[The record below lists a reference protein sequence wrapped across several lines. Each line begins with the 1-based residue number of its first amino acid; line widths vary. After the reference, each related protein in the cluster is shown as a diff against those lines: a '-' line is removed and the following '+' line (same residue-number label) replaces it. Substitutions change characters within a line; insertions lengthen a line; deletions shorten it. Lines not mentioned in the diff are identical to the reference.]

1 MKALLAVLL
10 ISFMAHA
17 GGIKWEK
24 DYASG
29 LKASKASNKP
39 MFFVISSHT
48 CRFCLIYDKDTLSNP
63 KVIEKLN
70 RDFVNVIAYTDDNPV
85 FPNDLYV
92 GGTPATWFIAP
103 NGEPMF
109 QPLMG
114 ALEPEQLIKALDIVK
129 AERSKTANSKTK

>member
-1 MKALLAVLL
+1 MKALFVILFAALV
-10 ISFMAHA
+10 AYA

-24 DYASG
+24 DYATG
-29 LKASKASNKP
+29 LKASKALNKP

-48 CRFCLIYDKDTLSNP
+48 CRFCVMYDKATLSNP

-70 RDFVNVIAYTDDNPV
+70 KDFVNVIAYVDDNAV
-85 FPNDLYV
+85 FPHDLYA

-103 NGEPMF
+103 DAEPMF

-129 AERSKTANSKTK
+129 AERNKTANTKTK

>member
-1 MKALLAVLL
+1 MKALVIILL
-10 ISFMAHA
+10 TAIMAYA

-24 DYASG
+24 DYASA
-29 LKASKASNKP
+29 LKASKTLNKP

-48 CRFCLIYDKDTLSNP
+48 CRYCLLYDKETLSNT

-70 RDFVNVIAYTDDNPV
+70 KDFVNVIAYLDDNPV

-92 GGTPATWFIAP
+92 GGTPATWFIASD
-103 NGEPMF
+103 GEPMF

-129 AERSKTANSKTK
+129 SKYKSPNPKTK

>member
-1 MKALLAVLL
+1 MKSIVIFALTVM
-10 ISFMAHA
+10 MAYA

-48 CRFCLIYDKDTLSNP
+48 CRYCVIYDKSTLSNS

-70 RDFVNVIAYTDDNPV
+70 HDFINVIAYVDDNAV
-85 FPNDLYV
+85 FPNDLYA
-92 GGTPATWFIAP
+92 GGTPTTWFIAP
-103 NGEPMF
+103 DGEPMF

-114 ALEPEQLIKALDIVK
+114 ALEPEQLMKALEIVK
-129 AERSKTANSKTK
+129 AEHKPSVSKTK

>member
-1 MKALLAVLL
+1 MKAFLIIVLASL
-10 ISFMAHA
+10 IAYA

-48 CRFCLIYDKDTLSNP
+48 CRFCIIYDKATLSNP

-70 RDFVNVIAYTDDNPV
+70 RDYVNVIAYVDDNAI

-103 NGEPMF
+103 DGEPMF

-114 ALEPEQLIKALDIVK
+114 ALESEQLIKALDIVK
-129 AERSKTANSKTK
+129 AERSKSANPKTK

>member
-1 MKALLAVLL
+1 MKTVLIL
-10 ISFMAHA
+10 IFSMIMAYA

-29 LKASKASNKP
+29 LKVSKASNKP

-48 CRFCLIYDKDTLSNP
+48 CRYCVMYDKSTLSNP

-70 RDFVNVIAYTDDNPV
+70 HNFVNVIAYVDDNAV

-103 NGEPMF
+103 DGEPMF

-114 ALEPEQLIKALDIVK
+114 ALEPEQLMKALEIVK
-129 AERSKTANSKTK
+129 AEHKPSVSKTK